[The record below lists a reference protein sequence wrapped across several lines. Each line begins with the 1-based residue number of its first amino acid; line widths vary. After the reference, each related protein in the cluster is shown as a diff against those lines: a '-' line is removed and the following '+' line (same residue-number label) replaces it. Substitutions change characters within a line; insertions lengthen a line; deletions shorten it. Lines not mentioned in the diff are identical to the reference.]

1 MWPLH
6 GTTKGTDIYEVLK
19 KSTDKIGGLE
29 KCSAIVT
36 DGAPSMVG
44 ENTGLVGLLRKD
56 GVTSPTIHCII
67 HQSALCG
74 KSIKQKEVFKVV
86 VKTINV
92 LRGGNKALLHRKLKE
107 FLDDMNAEYGDL
119 LLFNQVRWLSA
130 GLCLERFFTMRK
142 ELLTFLREIVSVE
155 TSEIED
161 NLESQDFLK
170 ELAFLTDMTKHLND
184 LNLKLQGKN
193 KLVLETNWF

>member
-1 MWPLH
+1 M
-6 GTTKGTDIYEVLK
+6 
-19 KSTDKIGGLE
+19 
-29 KCSAIVT
+29 
-36 DGAPSMVG
+36 
-44 ENTGLVGLLRKD
+44 
-56 GVTSPTIHCII
+56 
-67 HQSALCG
+67 
-74 KSIKQKEVFKVV
+74 V

-184 LNLKLQGKN
+184 LNFKLQGKN
-193 KLVLETNWF
+193 KLISDLMSNVNGFRNKLKLFLSNIDNNDLTYFKHCREVVDIPLMI

>member
-19 KSTDKIGGLE
+19 KSTDNIGGLE

-56 GVTSPTIHCII
+56 GVTCPTIHCII

-74 KSIKQKEVFKVV
+74 KSIKRKEVFKVV
-86 VKTINV
+86 VKTCTERWQQGFITPQTQRIYGRHECGV
-92 LRGGNKALLHRKLKE
+92 WGLALVQPSPMAKRGFVPGKIFYYAKRTSNFPKR
-107 FLDDMNAEYGDL
+107 D
-119 LLFNQVRWLSA
+119 
-130 GLCLERFFTMRK
+130 C
-142 ELLTFLREIVSVE
+142 VSRN
-155 TSEIED
+155 I
-161 NLESQDFLK
+161 
-170 ELAFLTDMTKHLND
+170 
-184 LNLKLQGKN
+184 
-193 KLVLETNWF
+193 